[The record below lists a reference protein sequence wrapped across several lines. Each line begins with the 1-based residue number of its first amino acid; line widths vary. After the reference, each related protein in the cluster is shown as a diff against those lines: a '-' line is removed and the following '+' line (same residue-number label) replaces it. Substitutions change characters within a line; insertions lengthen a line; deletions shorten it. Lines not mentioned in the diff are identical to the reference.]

1 MDETH
6 EVEPKGLPI
15 VVRLGR
21 EDIERIC
28 RARGVPCTDGNVE
41 AVGRYV
47 RDGVEWCDWD
57 EWDYVLDAIAD
68 LAGIS
73 RENELDGIDW
83 GPDDAGDLAQGRE
96 EGQDGIGPDPFDIP
110 GCALP
115 ADVLRAAMRRDVPA
129 AIPDETLA
137 KVASQ
142 AMSRKGIRRNP

>member
-1 MDETH
+1 MEDADIT
-6 EVEPKGLPI
+6 EPERLPI
-15 VVRLGR
+15 AVRLER

-28 RARGVPCTDGNVE
+28 RARGVPPTDGNVE

-47 RDGVEWCDWD
+47 RDAMDWCDWN

-68 LAGIS
+68 LTGIS

-83 GPDDAGDLAQGRE
+83 GPDDAGDMAQGRE
-96 EGQDGIGPDPFDIP
+96 EVQGGVGPDPFDIP

-115 ADVLRAAMRRDVPA
+115 ADVLRAAMRRDVPT

-142 AMSRKGIRRNP
+142 AMVRKGIRRNP